1 MKPRMKQEQ
10 LLVLLTDNM
19 REMETELRAHSIVLE
34 ALTERVIEPEQIG
47 EALLWAR
54 SSTAMLEFIARK
66 YELFEK
72 VFTTGDAPTLIS
84 RPLGLADAGPYS
96 H

>member
-1 MKPRMKQEQ
+1 MDPRTKQDQ

-34 ALTERVIEPEQIG
+34 ALTERVIEPEEIG

-54 SSTAMLEFIARK
+54 SSTAMLDFVAKK
-66 YELFEK
+66 YGLFEK
-72 VFTTGDAPTLIS
+72 LFTLHDAP
-84 RPLGLADAGPYS
+84 GLPAEAFALAEVGGYS